1 MDFIRLG
8 TIRDQKH
15 YFLLNALCSLFLLS
29 TGFHLTF
36 RATSLGFLGL
46 HIYSLEE
53 DAQCPKYPLEGER
66 WLQERQLDKAP
77 WLKLP
82 IK

>member
-1 MDFIRLG
+1 M
-8 TIRDQKH
+8 
-15 YFLLNALCSLFLLS
+15 
-29 TGFHLTF
+29 TF

-66 WLQERQLDKAP
+66 WLQERQLNKAP